1 MTHSPLDNPDRIA
14 PLPGCRRTGA
24 TWLALIAL
32 LGNTLLSAALSILV
46 LNEPD
51 RDIAL
56 CREWPV
62 DTPRKVKPGLL
73 VQHCP
78 FCTMPG
84 APLAR
89 PPSLLVPG
97 EVAKEVQL
105 RLTTTVSV
113 APTRHGRMQAR
124 APPAVG

>member
-1 MTHSPLDNPDRIA
+1 M
-14 PLPGCRRTGA
+14 
-24 TWLALIAL
+24 IAL

-56 CREWPV
+56 CRKWPV
-62 DTPRKVKPGLL
+62 DAPGKVKPGLL

-78 FCTMPG
+78 FCTMAA

-89 PPSLLVPG
+89 PSILIPG

-105 RLTTTVSV
+105 RLITTVSV

-124 APPAVG
+124 APPSLA

>member
-1 MTHSPLDNPDRIA
+1 MTHSPLDDRDRIA

-32 LGNTLLSAALSILV
+32 LGSTLLPAALSILV

-51 RDIAL
+51 RGIAL

-62 DTPRKVKPGLL
+62 DAPGKVKPGLL

-78 FCTMPG
+78 FCTMAA

-89 PPSLLVPG
+89 PSILIPG

-105 RLTTTVSV
+105 RLTTTVSIT
-113 APTRHGRMQAR
+113 PTGHGRMRAR
-124 APPAVG
+124 APPSVG